1 MKITNPQNIS
11 GNPLLSQVAVSGGHL
26 SGAGTSASPL
36 TVGGYVETTT
46 TVNDK
51 ALSSN
56 VTITALDVPMS
67 TSANAISVSS
77 KFQAVEQL
85 ISGKANAT
93 HSHVVSEVTGV
104 VPSSRTVN
112 GKALSSNVVITALD
126 VKMTSAN
133 DAPTVQAKISSI
145 EQQITGGGEVTV
157 SPITYNDNPIS
168 SIVAGSN
175 VSMTYSAGA
184 LTVNATATQITVDA
198 GISSNSTNPVQ
209 NRAVYSAL
217 ESKANASHSHT
228 IAEVSSL
235 SNSLGSKITMPTN
248 GSSGYYLEKTGA
260 STVTWR
266 LADSSLNATSTRPV
280 QNKTVYA
287 KTSAIEASVS
297 SIDGRV
303 SSIEQQLDGIAALL
317 SGI

>member
-46 TVNDK
+46 TVN
-51 ALSSN
+51 
-56 VTITALDVPMS
+56 
-67 TSANAISVSS
+67 
-77 KFQAVEQL
+77 
-85 ISGKANAT
+85 
-93 HSHVVSEVTGV
+93 
-104 VPSSRTVN
+104 

-133 DAPTVQAKISSI
+133 DAPTVQAKINSI

-184 LTVNATATQITVDA
+184 LTVNATATKITVDA

-217 ESKANASHSHT
+217 SSK
-228 IAEVSSL
+228 
-235 SNSLGSKITMPTN
+235 
-248 GSSGYYLEKTGA
+248 
-260 STVTWR
+260 
-266 LADSSLNATSTRPV
+266 ADSSVVANI
-280 QNKTVYA
+280 
-287 KTSAIEASVS
+287 SA
-297 SIDGRV
+297 RV
-303 SSIEQQLDGIAALL
+303 SALETQMGNVATILAGI
-317 SGI
+317 